1 MPMSTGAMVALAFCA
16 CLVLLG
22 IAIGIYFAVKG
33 GEEDTTGTPP
43 APAPAVTPLQTLRN
57 SGTKLEPAELDI
69 GALTA
74 PRAVTTQPTG
84 LTGPANFT
92 ISMDLN
98 IEKEPATWVD
108 ILMNVSGGTW
118 PLDNADKRKPLIHL
132 SGLASGY
139 TSKSIIMSLNTKPG
153 TVPADN
159 NFWVDSAE
167 NNGWKFTPG
176 TKFNFTATHD
186 ATTKNIAVY
195 IDGVKKNE
203 KTMPSAM
210 VYAATNNF
218 TWRPWFSGQD
228 SGYMKVNNA
237 YWFNKVLTQAE
248 ITTLQGGT
256 STYMP
261 QPLSMGTSAYVKD
274 DFASY

>member
-1 MPMSTGAMVALAFCA
+1 MPMSTGAMAALAFCA
-16 CLVLLG
+16 CLVLVG

-33 GEEDTTGTPP
+33 GDEDTTGTPP

-74 PRAVTTQPTG
+74 PKAVTTQPPS

-92 ISMDLN
+92 ISMDLK
-98 IEKEPATWVD
+98 IEKEPTDWLD
-108 ILMNVSGGTW
+108 ILMNVTGTTW
-118 PLDNADKRKPLIHL
+118 PLDNNNRKPLIHL
-132 SGLASGY
+132 AGTPQGSIARD
-139 TSKSIIMSLNTKPG
+139 IIMSLNTKPG

-218 TWRPWFSGQD
+218 TWRPTQWGNA
-228 SGYMKVNNA
+228 GYIKVNNA

-261 QPLSMGTSAYVKD
+261 QPPSNGVSGYTSEGYMVP
-274 DFASY
+274 Y

>member
-1 MPMSTGAMVALAFCA
+1 MSPAIIALLA
-16 CLVLLG
+16 CVCCMCLLG
-22 IAIGIYFAVKG
+22 LTVGIYFAMNS
-33 GEEDTTGTPP
+33 EESGSP
-43 APAPAVTPLQTLRN
+43 APAPALTPLQTLRN

-92 ISMDLN
+92 ISMDLT
-98 IEKEPATWVD
+98 IEKEPPTWVD
-108 ILMNVSGGTW
+108 ILQNVTGGTW

-132 SGLASGY
+132 SGVGSGY

-153 TVPADN
+153 TEPADN

-167 NNGWKFTPG
+167 NNGWTFTPG
-176 TKFNFTATHD
+176 TKFNFTATHN
-186 ATTKNIAVY
+186 ATSKKIAVY
-195 IDGVKKNE
+195 INGVGKNE

-218 TWRPWFSGQD
+218 TWRPFFSGQD

-237 YWFNKVLTQAE
+237 YFFKKVLSQAE